1 MDLISGT
8 PFWPLRDG
16 LLATYSPLPGDRTA
30 DVAVIGAGITGAL
43 AADRLARAG
52 HDVVVLDRREAA
64 RGSTAASTALLQ
76 YEIDTPLADLAERHG
91 WEEAAA
97 AYQDCRDAVQALR
110 ELAGEVGR
118 ETDFKD
124 KASLLLASNQDHV
137 PRLRREFEARQ
148 RAGFRVHW
156 LEEGDLRERSSLPH
170 PAGLLTSRRD
180 AAQVDAHALAHGLL
194 RRAQAAGAG
203 VHDRTAV
210 TSWRRTGGRIVLHTD
225 REAVVRAKCVVV
237 ATGFEAGPFLPR
249 QVMELNSTYAM
260 VTEPLPERPGLP
272 TGEPLI
278 WETRQP
284 YCYMRTTADGRLLAG
299 GYDDP
304 FRDPA
309 ERDRRV
315 PEKTR
320 LLERKLRRW
329 FPEIPRIEAD
339 WTWAGTFAE
348 TKDGLPYIGEHVS
361 RSGFWF
367 ALGYGGNGITYSQI
381 AARLLDQRLR
391 GEPDEA
397 DERRYRFKR
406 K

>member
-16 LLATYSPLPGDRTA
+16 LLATYSPLPGNRA
-30 DVAVIGAGITGAL
+30 VDVAVIGAGITGAL
-43 AADRLARAG
+43 TADRLARAG
-52 HDVVVLDRREAA
+52 HEVVVLDRREAA

-76 YEIDTPLADLAERHG
+76 YEIDTSLSDLAARHG
-91 WEEAAA
+91 WAAA
-97 AYQDCRDAVQALR
+97 AMAYRDCRDAVHALR
-110 ELAGEVGR
+110 ELAGEFGG
-118 ETDFKD
+118 EIDFKD
-124 KASLLLASNQDHV
+124 KASLLLASQQGHV
-137 PRLRREFEARQ
+137 RRLRREFEARQ

-156 LEEGDLRERSSLPH
+156 LEAGDLRERSSLPH
-170 PAGLLTSRRD
+170 PAGILTSRRD
-180 AAQVDAHALAHGLL
+180 AAQVDAHALTHGLL
-194 RRAQAAGAG
+194 QRAQAAGAG

-210 TSWRRTGGRIVLHTD
+210 THWHRAGGRLVLHTD

-249 QVMELNSTYAM
+249 QIMELNSTYAM

-272 TGEPLI
+272 KGEPLI
-278 WETRQP
+278 WETRRP
-284 YCYMRTTADGRLLAG
+284 YCYLRTTADGRLLAG

-304 FRDPA
+304 YRDPA

-315 PEKTR
+315 SGKAR

-329 FPEIPRIEAD
+329 FPNIPRIEAD

-348 TKDGLPYIGEHVS
+348 TKDGLPYIGEHGS
-361 RSGFWF
+361 RPGFWF

-391 GEPDEA
+391 GEPDETG
-397 DERRYRFKR
+397 ERLYRFKR